1 MEFRRIY
8 VREITEGINMENMM
22 EKDIAQVLLSEEQLQ
37 ARVREMAAQIAE
49 DYRDKNPTMVC
60 ILKGAVMFYTDL
72 LRSIPI
78 QLTMDF
84 MAVSSYGKSTKS
96 SGEVEIRK
104 DLSSSIEGKHV
115 IIVEDIVDS
124 GFTLTYLTKML
135 ASRGAASI
143 KLCTL
148 LDKPSRRAPGI
159 TLKADYAGFEVGNEF
174 VVGYGLDYAEQYRNL
189 PYIGILKPEV
199 YENA

>member
-1 MEFRRIY
+1 MY
-8 VREITEGINMENMM
+8 T
-22 EKDIAQVLLSEEQLQ
+22 EEQLQ
-37 ARVREMAAQIAE
+37 NRVRELAAQISE

-72 LRSIPI
+72 LRAMPIP
-78 QLTMDF
+78 LSMDF

-104 DLSSSIEGKHV
+104 DLSTSIEGKHV

-124 GFTLTYLTKML
+124 GFTLTYLTRML

-174 VVGYGLDYAEQYRNL
+174 VVGYGLDYAEKYRNL

-199 YENA
+199 YE